1 MEPERGKGKRGCWGV
16 GNGGAC
22 ASVFCNVMA
31 NETHKQFIKR
41 ELSQKRKND
50 KAKMPQRLSQSAIP
64 CSPPPGTPSRYCFPV
79 LPLNVPADRETGR
92 ERVTVAVRKA
102 DMDCG

>member
-1 MEPERGKGKRGCWGV
+1 MEPERGKGKRGCRGV

-64 CSPPPGTPSRYCFPV
+64 CFPPRDSFPV
-79 LPLNVPADRETGR
+79 LLLNVPADRETGR